1 MTGHAERAARRLVV
15 RFVRSSSGVTA
26 VEYGLLA
33 AMVAFAIIVGMVSV
47 GTSLG
52 TTFDTVA
59 RWGFG

>member
-1 MTGHAERAARRLVV
+1 M
-15 RFVRSSSGVTA
+15 TA

-33 AMVAFAIIVGMVSV
+33 AMVALAIIVGMASL
-47 GTSLG
+47 GTSLR